1 MTAADPF
8 ALFDRWLADARNAG
22 AVLPQAMALA
32 TADADGM
39 PDARMVMV
47 RNSGRDGF
55 VFFTDRESAKGEQL
69 RANPR
74 AVLLGYWRELGRQV
88 RVSGSV
94 AETSPAEDDAAFRER
109 PRDAQI
115 AIAAWRQGT
124 RIDHPAALQTV
135 ALAIEE
141 RVRNSRRAATV
152 AVGRVPS
159 GPGTVRVLG
168 GAPGPHASAPGVPPR
183 GRRLVEPRLARPLSE
198 RPLTERPDRPD
209 SPRTSRRST
218 HRRSH

>member
-8 ALFDRWLADARNAG
+8 ELFDRWLADARAAG

-32 TADADGM
+32 TADADGV

-47 RNSGRDGF
+47 RGSGRDGF

-88 RVSGSV
+88 RVGGPV
-94 AETSPAEDDAAFRER
+94 EETSAAEDDAAFRER

-115 AIAAWRQGT
+115 AIASWRQGT
-124 RIDHPAALQTV
+124 RIAAPEKLQAAVQSVRDGNIPRPA
-135 ALAIEE
+135 
-141 RVRNSRRAATV
+141 RW
-152 AVGRVPS
+152 
-159 GPGTVRVLG
+159 G
-168 GAPGPHASAPGVPPR
+168 GY
-183 GRRLVEPRLARPLSE
+183 RLLPDRFVFWE
-198 RPLTERPDRPD
+198 ERPDRL
-209 SPRTSRRST
+209 
-218 HRRSH
+218 HRRVEYRRAENGSWERSLLAP

>member
-47 RNSGRDGF
+47 RNSGRNGF

-88 RVSGSV
+88 RIGGPVE
-94 AETSPAEDDAAFRER
+94 ETSAAEDEAAFRER
-109 PRDAQI
+109 PRDAQL

-124 RIDHPAALQTV
+124 RIDHPALLHTV
-135 ALAIEE
+135 VLGIEE
-141 RVRNSRRAATV
+141 RVRNFD
-152 AVGRVPS
+152 VPR
-159 GPGTVRVLG
+159 PARWG
-168 GAPGPHASAPGVPPR
+168 GY
-183 GRRLVEPRLARPLSE
+183 RLLPDRFVFWE
-198 RPLTERPDRPD
+198 ERPDRL
-209 SPRTSRRST
+209 
-218 HRRSH
+218 HRRVEYRRAENGSWERSLLSP

>member
-47 RNSGRDGF
+47 RNSGRGGF

-124 RIDHPAALQTV
+124 RIDHPALLQTV

-141 RVRNSRRAATV
+141 RVRNFDVPRPSRW
-152 AVGRVPS
+152 
-159 GPGTVRVLG
+159 G
-168 GAPGPHASAPGVPPR
+168 GF
-183 GRRLVEPRLARPLSE
+183 RLVPE
-198 RPLTERPDRPD
+198 RFVFWEERPDRM
-209 SPRTSRRST
+209 
-218 HRRSH
+218 HRRREFRRADDGSWSLNLLAP

>member
-8 ALFDRWLADARNAG
+8 ELFDRWLADARAAG

-32 TADADGM
+32 TADADGV

-47 RNSGRDGF
+47 RGSGRDGF

-88 RVSGSV
+88 RVSGPV
-94 AETSPAEDDAAFRER
+94 EETSAAEDEAAFRER

-115 AIAAWRQGT
+115 AIASWRQGT
-124 RIDHPAALQTV
+124 RIAAPEKLQAAVQTV
-135 ALAIEE
+135 GQS
-141 RVRNSRRAATV
+141 VRDGNIPRPARW
-152 AVGRVPS
+152 
-159 GPGTVRVLG
+159 G
-168 GAPGPHASAPGVPPR
+168 GY
-183 GRRLVEPRLARPLSE
+183 RLFPDRFVFWE
-198 RPLTERPDRPD
+198 ERPDRL
-209 SPRTSRRST
+209 
-218 HRRSH
+218 HRRVEYRRAEDGSWERSLLAP

>member
-8 ALFDRWLADARNAG
+8 ELFDRWLADARAAG

-47 RNSGRDGF
+47 RGTGRDGF

-88 RVSGSV
+88 RVSGPV
-94 AETSPAEDDAAFRER
+94 EETSVQEDDAAFRER
-109 PRDAQI
+109 PRDAQV

-124 RIDHPAALQTV
+124 QLDTPWEILDTVVLALDQGLRDGDVPRPARWGGYRL
-135 ALAIEE
+135 LPE
-141 RVRNSRRAATV
+141 RFVFW
-152 AVGRVPS
+152 
-159 GPGTVRVLG
+159 
-168 GAPGPHASAPGVPPR
+168 
-183 GRRLVEPRLARPLSE
+183 E
-198 RPLTERPDRPD
+198 ERPDRL
-209 SPRTSRRST
+209 
-218 HRRSH
+218 HRRRQFRRTANGSWEHSLLAP

>member
-1 MTAADPF
+1 MAAADPF

-22 AVLPQAMALA
+22 AVLPQAMTLA

-47 RNSGRDGF
+47 RSSGRDGF

-124 RIDHPAALQTV
+124 RIDHPALLQTV

-141 RVRNSRRAATV
+141 RARNFDVPRPSRW
-152 AVGRVPS
+152 
-159 GPGTVRVLG
+159 G
-168 GAPGPHASAPGVPPR
+168 GF
-183 GRRLVEPRLARPLSE
+183 RLVPE
-198 RPLTERPDRPD
+198 RFVFWEERPDRM
-209 SPRTSRRST
+209 
-218 HRRSH
+218 HRRREFRRADDGSWSLGLLAP

>member
-47 RNSGRDGF
+47 RSAGADGF
-55 VFFTDRESAKGEQL
+55 VFFTDRESAKGDQL

-88 RVSGSV
+88 RIGGPVE
-94 AETSPAEDDAAFRER
+94 ETSAAEDEAAFRER
-109 PRDAQI
+109 PRDAQL

-124 RIDHPAALQTV
+124 RIDHPALLHTGV
-135 ALAIEE
+135 LGIEE
-141 RVRNSRRAATV
+141 RVRNFD
-152 AVGRVPS
+152 VPR
-159 GPGTVRVLG
+159 PARWG
-168 GAPGPHASAPGVPPR
+168 GY
-183 GRRLVEPRLARPLSE
+183 RLLPDRFVFWE
-198 RPLTERPDRPD
+198 ERPDRLH
-209 SPRTSRRST
+209 RQVEYRRAENASWE
-218 HRRSH
+218 RSLLAP

>member
-8 ALFDRWLADARNAG
+8 ELFDRWLADARAAA

-47 RNSGRDGF
+47 RGSGRDGF

-88 RVSGSV
+88 RVGGRV
-94 AETSPAEDDAAFRER
+94 EETSAAEDEGAFRER
-109 PRDAQI
+109 PRDAQM
-115 AIAAWRQGT
+115 AIAAFRQGT
-124 RIDHPAALQTV
+124 RIDGPWESLHTVVLALEQHVRDGNIPRPA
-135 ALAIEE
+135 
-141 RVRNSRRAATV
+141 RW
-152 AVGRVPS
+152 
-159 GPGTVRVLG
+159 G
-168 GAPGPHASAPGVPPR
+168 GY
-183 GRRLVEPRLARPLSE
+183 RLLPDRFVFWE
-198 RPLTERPDRPD
+198 ERPDRL
-209 SPRTSRRST
+209 
-218 HRRSH
+218 HRRVEYRRAEDGSWERSLLAP

>member
-8 ALFDRWLADARNAG
+8 ELFDRWLADARNAG

-32 TADADGM
+32 TADVGGM

-47 RNSGRDGF
+47 RGSGRDGF

-88 RVSGSV
+88 RVGGPV
-94 AETSPAEDDAAFRER
+94 EETSAAEDEAAFGER

-115 AIAAWRQGT
+115 AIAAWRQGS
-124 RIDHPAALQTV
+124 RIAAPEKLQAAVQTV
-135 ALAIEE
+135 EQS
-141 RVRNSRRAATV
+141 VRDGDIPRPARW
-152 AVGRVPS
+152 
-159 GPGTVRVLG
+159 G
-168 GAPGPHASAPGVPPR
+168 GY
-183 GRRLVEPRLARPLSE
+183 RLLPDRFVFWE
-198 RPLTERPDRPD
+198 ERPDRL
-209 SPRTSRRST
+209 
-218 HRRSH
+218 HRRVEYRRAEDGSWERSLLAP